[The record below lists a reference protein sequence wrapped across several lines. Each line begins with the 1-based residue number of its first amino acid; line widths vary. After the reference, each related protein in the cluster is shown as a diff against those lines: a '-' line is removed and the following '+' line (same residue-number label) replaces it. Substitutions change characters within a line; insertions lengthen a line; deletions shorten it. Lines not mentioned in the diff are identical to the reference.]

1 MSANQKKCFVICPI
15 GEENSL
21 IRKNSDKLFDF
32 LLYPICKELNFE
44 CIRAD
49 KENNTNSITS
59 DIINHL
65 KNDDLV
71 IADLSE
77 YNPNVFYEVGF
88 RKALGLPIIHIKN
101 KSTTLPFD
109 VHNVRTIDFSF
120 DISEAEYAKE
130 KIILTIKSLNFKSTQ
145 GKEPTTIDVL
155 NLNQQYLELL
165 YVIQDDIKYIKEH
178 IKQNN
183 TEAVSVLAD
192 KLANSNKLSTDELL
206 IQTFISEFLK
216 NPKSIKPLLELSA
229 QFPKN

>member
-1 MSANQKKCFVICPI
+1 MSEILKKCFIICPI
-15 GEENSL
+15 GEENSN
-21 IRKNSDKLFDF
+21 IRKNSDKLFEF
-32 LLYPICKELNFE
+32 LLTPICKELEFE
-44 CIRAD
+44 CTRSD

-59 DIINHL
+59 DILNHL

-109 VHNVRTIDFSF
+109 VYDVRTIDFSF
-120 DISEAEYAKE
+120 DISDIESAK
-130 KIILTIKSLNFKSTQ
+130 KRIISTIQSLNFKPMQ
-145 GKEPTTIDVL
+145 NNQNTTNINIA
-155 NLNQQYLELL
+155 NLNMQHLELL
-165 YVIQDDIKYIKEH
+165 YDIQDDVKYIKEH

-192 KLANSNKLSTDELL
+192 KLVNSNKLGADEVLL
-206 IQTFISEFLK
+206 QTVISEFFK
-216 NPKSIKPLLELSA
+216 NPKFFLELSE
-229 QFPKN
+229 QLPKN